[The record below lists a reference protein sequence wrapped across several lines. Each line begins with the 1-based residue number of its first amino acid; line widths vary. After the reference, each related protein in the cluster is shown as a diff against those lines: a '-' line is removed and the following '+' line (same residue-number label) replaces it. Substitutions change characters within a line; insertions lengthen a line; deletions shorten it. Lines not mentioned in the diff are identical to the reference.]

1 MFAWIEH
8 HVEYITEEESAV
20 RTRGIAA
27 KTRKWLQLAD
37 QSGFF
42 SPCPSPR
49 LLTRLG
55 TLMSKSMCGCGCS
68 IISSLMKRLGCAVCC
83 SDLFSSHTSE
93 QLQRLAAGCPPQP
106 KNAKPFSSSDS
117 LAKVQE
123 VASWLLEMNQ
133 DLLSGGSS
141 SRRSR
146 APGGPAVRG
155 NASSTARAPQQAADE
170 GDEDEHMNRVVEE
183 EEQLQQRVRASRSET
198 SVDMCRKAAN

>member
-1 MFAWIEH
+1 M
-8 HVEYITEEESAV
+8 
-20 RTRGIAA
+20 
-27 KTRKWLQLAD
+27 LQ
-37 QSGFF
+37 
-42 SPCPSPR
+42 
-49 LLTRLG
+49 
-55 TLMSKSMCGCGCS
+55 
-68 IISSLMKRLGCAVCC
+68 
-83 SDLFSSHTSE
+83 
-93 QLQRLAAGCPPQP
+93 
-106 KNAKPFSSSDS
+106 NAKPFSSSDS

-183 EEQLQQRVRASRSET
+183 EEQLQQRVSTPDSSAGSFQQAESPH
-198 SVDMCRKAAN
+198 CIC

>member
-1 MFAWIEH
+1 MLTCSVIYLF
-8 HVEYITEEESAV
+8 YRFCSSLPT
-20 RTRGIAA
+20 
-27 KTRKWLQLAD
+27 
-37 QSGFF
+37 GFF
-42 SPCPSPR
+42 
-49 LLTRLG
+49 
-55 TLMSKSMCGCGCS
+55 CS
-68 IISSLMKRLGCAVCC
+68 VV
-83 SDLFSSHTSE
+83 FS
-93 QLQRLAAGCPPQP
+93 Q
-106 KNAKPFSSSDS
+106 NAKPFSSSDS

-183 EEQLQQRVRASRSET
+183 EEQLQPRVRASHSDT
-198 SVDMCRKAAN
+198 SGDVCRKAANEQL

>member
-1 MFAWIEH
+1 MLLSSNIRWLTQALIGLYYIYFFKICIHECSLFAS
-8 HVEYITEEESAV
+8 VF
-20 RTRGIAA
+20 
-27 KTRKWLQLAD
+27 LQ
-37 QSGFF
+37 
-42 SPCPSPR
+42 
-49 LLTRLG
+49 
-55 TLMSKSMCGCGCS
+55 
-68 IISSLMKRLGCAVCC
+68 
-83 SDLFSSHTSE
+83 
-93 QLQRLAAGCPPQP
+93 
-106 KNAKPFSSSDS
+106 NAKPFSSSDS

-183 EEQLQQRVRASRSET
+183 EEQLQQRVSTPDS
-198 SVDMCRKAAN
+198 

>member
-1 MFAWIEH
+1 MLIYSVTYLF
-8 HVEYITEEESAV
+8 YRLRS
-20 RTRGIAA
+20 
-27 KTRKWLQLAD
+27 LLLC
-37 QSGFF
+37 SGVF
-42 SPCPSPR
+42 
-49 LLTRLG
+49 
-55 TLMSKSMCGCGCS
+55 
-68 IISSLMKRLGCAVCC
+68 
-83 SDLFSSHTSE
+83 
-93 QLQRLAAGCPPQP
+93 PQ
-106 KNAKPFSSSDS
+106 NAKPFSSSDS

-183 EEQLQQRVRASRSET
+183 EEQLQQRVRASPPSGV
-198 SVDMCRKAAN
+198 S

>member
-1 MFAWIEH
+1 MNTDRFLL
-8 HVEYITEEESAV
+8 SF
-20 RTRGIAA
+20 
-27 KTRKWLQLAD
+27 LQ
-37 QSGFF
+37 
-42 SPCPSPR
+42 
-49 LLTRLG
+49 
-55 TLMSKSMCGCGCS
+55 
-68 IISSLMKRLGCAVCC
+68 
-83 SDLFSSHTSE
+83 
-93 QLQRLAAGCPPQP
+93 
-106 KNAKPFSSSDS
+106 NAKPFSSSDS

-183 EEQLQQRVRASRSET
+183 EEQLQQRVSAPESYTNYVQGGCNRLQNKPNIQPGGVLACPSELL
-198 SVDMCRKAAN
+198 CF